1 MNENEAK
8 DPKIYN
14 PVTVTISES
23 VGVVM
28 LGILSITL
36 LISLLRSQS
45 RHRKLLA
52 QLAGLE
58 EAETEEQP
66 Q

>member
-1 MNENEAK
+1 MSENEAK

-14 PVTVTISES
+14 PVTVTVSEA

>member
-1 MNENEAK
+1 MNENEGK
-8 DPKIYN
+8 GYQN
-14 PVTVTISES
+14 YSPVTVTVSES
-23 VGVVM
+23 VGILVLGVLAVM
-28 LGILSITL
+28 L

-58 EAETEEQP
+58 AQTAEEQP